1 MKGLETEA
9 IDSPNFD
16 RQIKNITRMNPKGS
30 AAEKM
35 ILNRF
40 LATPMFQDFNF
51 KGQEWIDQAH
61 EWLQTVKSDLQKKYP
76 EADLSDL
83 EELAHKMYEDY
94 LARIGQLEEGNAPP
108 KVLFNPKPMQKGPD
122 EYEYTE
128 YVPRGKE
135 DKEAWAI
142 KRTVDK
148 QKLPNKKPKELNT
161 GFYKNY
167 LGNRPVREEEIDEAS
182 KAEVRAELDQAIKD
196 FLAKGG
202 EIEKLKPNKVRVR
215 PGTSLGSKHIG
226 TPGEFGRKPQARFL
240 AGKGRQIN
248 PGKPVVNVEEGDVV
262 SLRDEQKL
270 LSKLVKDWWHG
281 DENEHAKATLMF
293 AKMGYEPYEDGDEIV
308 LAKGDDEVR
317 FQMDDIIEGYSAGA
331 VGGAGQSYRKFV
343 PKVAGTKESAI
354 MKGIQAESKDE

>member
-1 MKGLETEA
+1 MSSIMKGLETEA
-9 IDSPNFD
+9 IDSPDFD

-248 PGKPVVNVEEGDVV
+248 PGKPVVNVEELED
-262 SLRDEQKL
+262 
-270 LSKLVKDWWHG
+270 
-281 DENEHAKATLMF
+281 AK
-293 AKMGYEPYEDGDEIV
+293 
-308 LAKGDDEVR
+308 
-317 FQMDDIIEGYSAGA
+317 EGYSAGA
-331 VGGAGQSYRKFV
+331 VGGAGLGEDTAYASGMGQGGNAGQSYRKFV